1 MDENLTHLLL
11 QAIFYASLNIGLRI
25 FLRQPLICA
34 GLAFWTGWIFLI
46 SSGLIAINEDW
57 IKIRTHFAFYLSVM
71 FDGALAGFLLATP
84 LAAAR
89 KPYHR
94 YQFLVGISK
103 RFFDKF
109 GKKVLI
115 ALLVVGTIF
124 FLQRVATIGFSADYL
139 TNARNLYNE
148 LNYSLLSHIGSHL
161 SVMMTM
167 FIILRGVYDSY
178 YGVNVRIL
186 SLTILC
192 GAPLGLASAG
202 RTFLMSYLLSYLA
215 SLLLSRAHF
224 SSLRFVL
231 TLREIKVV
239 GTLFFILITIFAVMG
254 YLRGGYGDE
263 LDVFY
268 TILIWPVST
277 LSAMDSWV
285 FSATTSKRTYGINT
299 FGWVVE
305 FLARVGLIDISDAS
319 KVMSNTLYYFQSIY
333 DSASVVPRS
342 ILPDLIFDFG
352 PDAIFPSMMIL
363 AISLE
368 ILVSRFAGYGIF
380 LHVLAVQC
388 LLASFMTIQNSVV
401 APGFAV
407 SIFWAAVFSQ
417 LVKYHRGK

>member
-11 QAIFYASLNIGLRI
+11 QAIFYASLNISLRI

-46 SSGLIAINEDW
+46 SGGLVAINENW
-57 IKIRTHFAFYLSVM
+57 INIRTHFAFYLSVM

-89 KPYHR
+89 KPHHR
-94 YQFLVGISK
+94 YQLLVGISK

-124 FLQRVATIGFSADYL
+124 FLQRVATIGFSIDYL
-139 TNARNLYNE
+139 TTARDAYNE
-148 LNYSLLSHIGSHL
+148 RSGSLLLQIGAHL
-161 SVMMTM
+161 SFITTM
-167 FIILRGVYDSY
+167 FVILRGVYDSY
-178 YGVNVRIL
+178 YGVDVRIIFL
-186 SLTILC
+186 IILC
-192 GAPLGLASAG
+192 GAPLGLANAG
-202 RTFLMSYLLSYLA
+202 RTFLMSYLLAYLA

-224 SSLRFVL
+224 LSLRFIL
-231 TLREIKVV
+231 TLREIKAV
-239 GTLFFILITIFAVMG
+239 GTMFLSLITIFAIMG
-254 YLRGGYGDE
+254 YLRGGYGDK
-263 LDVFY
+263 LDIFY

-277 LSAMDSWV
+277 LGAMDSWV
-285 FSATTSKRTYGINT
+285 FSATTSERTYGINT
-299 FGWVVE
+299 FGWVVD

-319 KVMSNTLYYFQSIY
+319 RVLGNTLYYFQSIH
-333 DSASVVPRS
+333 DSAAVVPRS

-388 LLASFMTIQNSVV
+388 LVASFTTIQNSVV
-401 APGFAV
+401 SPGFAAT
-407 SIFWAAVFSQ
+407 IFWAAVFSQ
-417 LVKYHRGK
+417 FVKYHRG

>member
-11 QAIFYASLNIGLRI
+11 QAILYASLNIGLRI

-34 GLAFWTGWIFLI
+34 GVAFWTGWIFLI
-46 SSGLIAINEDW
+46 SGGLIAINENW
-57 IKIRTHFAFYLSVM
+57 LNIGTHFASYLSVM

-89 KPYHR
+89 KPHYR

-109 GKKVLI
+109 GKKVLV

-124 FLQRVATIGFSADYL
+124 LLQRVATIGFSIDYL
-139 TNARNLYNE
+139 TTARIAYNE
-148 LNYSLLSHIGSHL
+148 RSSGSLLLQIGSHL
-161 SVMMTM
+161 SVITTM

-178 YGVNVRIL
+178 YGVDVRIVGL
-186 SLTILC
+186 IILC
-192 GAPLGLASAG
+192 GAPLGLANAG
-202 RTFLMSYLLSYLA
+202 RTFLMSYLLAYLA

-231 TLREIKVV
+231 TLREFKAV
-239 GTLFFILITIFAVMG
+239 GAMFLTLITIFAIMG
-254 YLRGGYGDE
+254 YLRGGYGDK
-263 LDVFY
+263 LDIFY

-277 LSAMDSWV
+277 LGAMDSWV
-285 FSATTSKRTYGINT
+285 ISATSSERTYGINT
-299 FGWVVE
+299 FGWVVD
-305 FLARVGLIDISDAS
+305 FLARVGLIDISDVS
-319 KVMSNTLYYFQSIY
+319 RVLGNTLYYFERTH
-333 DSASVVPRS
+333 DSAAVVPRS

-363 AISLE
+363 ALSLE

-388 LLASFMTIQNSVV
+388 LFASFMTIQNSVV

-407 SIFWAAVFSQ
+407 TIFWSAVFSQ
-417 LVKYHRGK
+417 FVKYRRG